1 MTPEESHL
9 KVKKLSPP
17 PHPCSPFSENKSAY
31 HLVKEEV
38 KQSYV
43 QWPGA

>member
-1 MTPEESHL
+1 MTLEESHL
-9 KVKKLSPP
+9 KVKKLSPH